1 MGKWAI
7 RFAMLLTL
15 MILVVS
21 YIHTVQLYTD
31 IGYGL
36 YEAYTITAFIEGIF
50 LLSTVTLARNRL
62 SGQHSGWP
70 LKCGFAYGAFHVLF
84 SNLHHSADLSY
95 LFESGIAGWVLGI
108 SILVGLIIIE
118 LIVSYGVSE
127 NKRTAD
133 RQSQTT
139 GTHSVQ
145 TIQTDNKP
153 SDKTD
158 SARETDEKGM
168 SKLYRT
174 DAVSELGSDNVKA
187 DSKRTNEMD
196 GQLCDETDNI
206 RPVEVPSDVS
216 DQLFTD
222 NVHNSESI
230 QASAVPKVNP
240 GVIVN
245 NAISYDMNN
254 GGTDDKASVQKV
266 VAVSMSDNT
275 ADTDC
280 PNVTVGQKADGQ
292 FNSNNPSGQQT
303 DVQGV
308 IRTADSGQSES
319 GRTEQPDTDK
329 KSRTESDNGQRTERR
344 ASEKTK
350 KGKKVMVT
358 EEVVEQVYLRIV
370 KDTGVVPSIRG
381 LMKAAGSSKYM
392 ADKIIKRYTEEKA
405 G

>member
-36 YEAYTITAFIEGIF
+36 YEACTITAFIEGIF

-127 NKRTAD
+127 NKRTANI
-133 RQSQTT
+133 QGQTT

-158 SARETDEKGM
+158 SARHPDEKEL
-168 SKLYRT
+168 SELYRT
-174 DAVSELGSDNVKA
+174 DNVSDLGSDNVKA
-187 DSKRTNEMD
+187 DIKSDSKRTNEMD
-196 GQLCDETDNI
+196 GQLSDETDAL
-206 RPVEVPSDVS
+206 S
-216 DQLFTD
+216 
-222 NVHNSESI
+222 
-230 QASAVPKVNP
+230 
-240 GVIVN
+240 
-245 NAISYDMNN
+245 
-254 GGTDDKASVQKV
+254 SVQKV
-266 VAVSMSDNT
+266 DAVEVSANT
-275 ADTDC
+275 ADIDC

-292 FNSNNPSGQQT
+292 FKSDKASGQQT

-308 IRTADSGQSES
+308 NRTTDSGQSES
-319 GRTEQPDTDK
+319 GWTEQPDTDK
-329 KSRTESDNGQRTERR
+329 ASRTDSDNGQRSDKR

-350 KGKKVMVT
+350 KGKRATVP

-370 KDTGVVPSIRG
+370 KDTGEVPTFRG
-381 LMKAAGSSKYM
+381 LMREAGCSKHM
-392 ADKIIKRYTEEKA
+392 AGKVINRYKEEKA